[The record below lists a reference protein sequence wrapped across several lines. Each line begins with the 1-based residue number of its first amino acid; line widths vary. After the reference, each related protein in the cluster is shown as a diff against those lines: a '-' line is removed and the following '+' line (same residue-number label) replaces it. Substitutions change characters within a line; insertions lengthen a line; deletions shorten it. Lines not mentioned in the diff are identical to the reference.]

1 MWNVAFQVLEA
12 WVALAHALMV
22 KSSKLATIVTIV
34 DRLLALVESAAC
46 VAGTTLA
53 AQMSESHVQQPTTLY
68 STAHQMLVL
77 GVALAHVL
85 TVKSTKSATTMM
97 AAHRLLALVES
108 VANAA
113 VIIPAVQ
120 V

>member
-1 MWNVAFQVLEA
+1 
-12 WVALAHALMV
+12 
-22 KSSKLATIVTIV
+22 
-34 DRLLALVESAAC
+34 
-46 VAGTTLA
+46 
-53 AQMSESHVQQPTTLY
+53 
-68 STAHQMLVL
+68 MLVL